1 MQKFLKNLSKTI
13 NNCTK
18 IFFIAKSF
26 IIMQTNPSNQPPSLK
41 NPLIINGLA
50 VNSRLINLSDKLAI
64 YMIFLLLIAAHKFL
78 LDLKLSLNSLNW
90 LKLISFHG
98 VFIHSRSSITFFTK
112 ISQKKLQFYCNMN
125 FSIAEIIHVRF
136 SHTFFD

>member
-1 MQKFLKNLSKTI
+1 MQKFLQNLSKI
-13 NNCTK
+13 IKNCNK
-18 IFFIAKSF
+18 IFFITKSF
-26 IIMQTNPSNQPPSLK
+26 KIIQTNPSIQPPSLK

-64 YMIFLLLIAAHKFL
+64 YMNFLLLIAAHKFL

-98 VFIHSRSSITFFTK
+98 VFIHSRSSITFLLKFLK
-112 ISQKKLQFYCNMN
+112 KSFNFIAIWILALQK
-125 FSIAEIIHVRF
+125 S
-136 SHTFFD
+136 ST